1 MPKVAKLDQN
11 VKEKQNLPVILNQI
25 RHVPQEISTRA
36 PSPFTRLTPGPMA
49 TVQGKRGKGITET
62 QIKVRR

>member
-11 VKEKQNLPVILNQI
+11 VKEKQNLPLILNQI

-36 PSPFTRLTPGPMA
+36 PSPFTRLTPGHMV
-49 TVQGKRGKGITET
+49 TVQRKKGEGHNGDTN
-62 QIKVRR
+62 